1 MAREILPGRRYCE
14 NFPLWLDGREHQI
27 SLGFYLDG
35 RVAEVFIES
44 ARVGTPYNLLMKEAA
59 IALSFA
65 LQHGC
70 TVETMRS
77 AMPRTSE
84 GAPEG
89 LLGVLLDRVVEMM
102 PTAHGGRREVGV
114 SV

>member
-1 MAREILPGRRYCE
+1 MAREKLAGRRYSD
-14 NFPLWLDGREHQI
+14 NFSLWLDGREHQI
-27 SLGFYLDG
+27 LLGFYPDG
-35 RVAEVFIES
+35 RLAEVFIES
-44 ARVGTPYNLLMKEAA
+44 ARVGTPYNLLMKETA

-77 AMPRTSE
+77 AMPRPSD

-89 LLGVLLDRVVEMM
+89 PLGVLLDRVSGMM
-102 PTAHGGRREVGV
+102 PAAQLSLKVKQPA
-114 SV
+114 